1 MVDVRLGVQRESLS
15 SYRMVNSKFPPI
27 SLFDDVMSP
36 DDFDTAYALQAL
48 TNPRLLDAV
57 GYLSLI
63 PLEDVPF
70 GIDGTNYATAP
81 FTHVNPDGSRFSDG
95 SYGVLYL
102 ADTPDTAIAETRY
115 HQEKCF
121 RSVEGLHYDTVDMR
135 CLKVVFSAELVDGV
149 GIKEIHLPD
158 DYAPS
163 RIFGAQIRGAGENGI
178 QYRSV
183 RNTGGICWGLMSP
196 RYVESARQTMHFE
209 FIYDGE
215 SISKVRE
222 LTIDKSHLL
231 TGHDLK

>member
-1 MVDVRLGVQRESLS
+1 MVGTHPSVQLESLS

-48 TNPRLLDAV
+48 TNTRLLDAV
-57 GYLSLI
+57 GDLSLVPVEEI
-63 PLEDVPF
+63 PF

-115 HQEKCF
+115 HQEKYF

-149 GIKEIHLPD
+149 DIDEIQLPD

-163 RIFGAQIRGAGENGI
+163 RSFGAQIKSAGKSGV

-183 RNTGGICWGLMSP
+183 RNVGGTCWGLMSP

-222 LTIDKSHLL
+222 LTIAN
-231 TGHDLK
+231 

>member
-1 MVDVRLGVQRESLS
+1 MVGDHPNVLLEGLF

-48 TNPRLLDAV
+48 TNPRLLNDV
-57 GYLSLI
+57 GNLSLI
-63 PLEDVPF
+63 PIEEIPF

-95 SYGVLYL
+95 SYGVLYV

-115 HQEKCF
+115 HQEKYF

-135 CLKVVFSAELVDGV
+135 CLKVIFSAELVDGV
-149 GIKEIHLPD
+149 DIDEIHLPD

-163 RIFGAQIRGAGENGI
+163 RSFGAQIRSAGKCGV

-183 RNTGGICWGLMSP
+183 RNEDGTCWVLMSP
-196 RYVESARQTMHFE
+196 RYVESARQTMRFE

-215 SISKVRE
+215 SISKVRQ
-222 LTIDKSHLL
+222 
-231 TGHDLK
+231 LKRDN

>member
-1 MVDVRLGVQRESLS
+1 MVETHPKVYLESLS

-36 DDFDTAYALQAL
+36 EDFDTAYALQAL

-57 GYLSLI
+57 GDISLI
-63 PLEDVPF
+63 PVEEIPF
-70 GIDGTNYATAP
+70 GIDGANYATAP
-81 FTHVNPDGSRFSDG
+81 FTHVNPQGSRFSDG
-95 SYGVLYL
+95 SYGILYL
-102 ADTPDTAIAETRY
+102 ADTPDMAIAETRY
-115 HQEKCF
+115 HQEKYF
-121 RSVEGLHYDTVDMR
+121 RSVQGLHYDTVDMR

-149 GIKEIHLPD
+149 DINEIHRPD

-163 RIFGAQIRGAGENGI
+163 QSFGALIKLAGKSGV

-183 RNTGGICWGLMSP
+183 RNAGSICWGLMSP

-215 SISKVRE
+215 SISKVRQ
-222 LTIDKSHLL
+222 
-231 TGHDLK
+231 LKIAN

>member
-1 MVDVRLGVQRESLS
+1 MVGTHPSVQLESIS

-57 GYLSLI
+57 GDLSLV
-63 PLEDVPF
+63 PLEEVPF

-81 FTHVNPDGSRFSDG
+81 FTHINPDGSRFSDG

-102 ADTPDTAIAETRY
+102 ADTPETAIAETRY
-115 HQEKCF
+115 HQEKYF
-121 RSVEGLHYDTVDMR
+121 RSVVGLHYDTVDMR
-135 CLKVVFSAELVDGV
+135 CLKVVFSTELVDGV
-149 GIKEIHLPD
+149 DIGEIHLPD

-163 RIFGAQIRGAGENGI
+163 RSFGAQIKSAGKSGV

-183 RNTGGICWGLMSP
+183 RNVGGTCWGLMSP
-196 RYVESARQTMHFE
+196 RYVESARQTLHFE

-215 SISKVRE
+215 SISNVRE
-222 LTIDKSHLL
+222 LTIAN
-231 TGHDLK
+231 